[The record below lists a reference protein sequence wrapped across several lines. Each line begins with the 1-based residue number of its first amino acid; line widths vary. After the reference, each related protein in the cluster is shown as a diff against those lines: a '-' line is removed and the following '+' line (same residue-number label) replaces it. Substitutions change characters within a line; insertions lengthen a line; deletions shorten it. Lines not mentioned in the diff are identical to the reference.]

1 MAIAFHLTFGAY
13 GFWLPNDPRGSWSDY
28 VFAPRLRR
36 FGLATKVGARRS
48 VAHVEH
54 DYRERLSAKRALK
67 YPAVVFDERQIEVV
81 GHGFGKGVEETGL
94 RVFACAVMPD
104 HVHIVSGL
112 HDRKNGSLVGQLK
125 SRATKQ
131 LNLECLHPLDGAA
144 TPWAEGDWEVYLDTK
159 EEVFHAIEYV
169 KQNPIRE
176 GRTPQNWPFVIAADG
191 E

>member
-104 HVHIVSGL
+104 HVHLVSGL
-112 HDRKNGSLVGQLK
+112 HERRNGSLVGQLK

-144 TPWAEGDWEVYLDTK
+144 TPWAEGRWEVYLDT
-159 EEVFHAIEYV
+159 EDEVLHAIEYV
-169 KQNPIRE
+169 NQNPIR
-176 GRTPQNWPFVIAADG
+176 PQNWPFVIAADG